1 MAERRYSTSG
11 RHMADQVNS
20 NEGGEVDF
28 KHHARD
34 YSLMIKLLKYGAIIS
49 LVTALL
55 VLIIISS

>member
-1 MAERRYSTSG
+1 
-11 RHMADQVNS
+11 MADQLN
-20 NEGGEVDF
+20 NNGGGEVDF
-28 KHHARD
+28 RHHARD

>member
-1 MAERRYSTSG
+1 
-11 RHMADQVNS
+11 MADQLNNNGS
-20 NEGGEVDF
+20 GEVDF
-28 KHHARD
+28 RHHARD

>member
-1 MAERRYSTSG
+1 
-11 RHMADQVNS
+11 MADQVNS